1 MVFHNL
7 WDNSGTQAS
16 ATLLSLARL
25 SEKTCDETIM
35 SGICLDRHLKTMN
48 LLENASSPSCTI
60 PNHIHSNFTDR
71 LLADNFYEQ

>member
-35 SGICLDRHLKTMN
+35 SGICLDRHLK
-48 LLENASSPSCTI
+48 
-60 PNHIHSNFTDR
+60 NHAFVRKCIFSILRHTEPHSF
-71 LLADNFYEQ
+71 